1 MEKKH
6 GFLEGN
12 EEVVFFSTIVAI
24 VSILL
29 VVASFCV
36 DDKSRLEGV
45 IVEGHGVLIEL
56 VIFGILAAL
65 FLKTRNRRV
74 LNRGEPY
81 LNSLIVKSCNSVVQ
95 SLTRDNSSLGF
106 FCKGRNREFIYL
118 FSGSKL
124 IVKSNNAFDVLCM
137 KDIEEIQNR
146 FFPDLDEQDI
156 KKEISVNL
164 SDTNTNVRHVILRT
178 FNRDE
183 MKDLSLA
190 KISLG
195 KISGALHSLSRA
207 GDIASQLVF
216 MGLDHDIVFRLNRL
230 ELLLS
235 EVVTNIEALSTKYIN
250 DSDEYKTAMMSLS
263 LSIEE
268 TIVAAMWL
276 GKWATKDTQ
285 RFEYSDWQEKKRDRI
300 RKLNKSLDNCHG
312 KRSEGN

>member
-1 MEKKH
+1 MDKKY
-6 GFLEGN
+6 GFLGKN
-12 EEVVFFSTIVAI
+12 EEIVFFSIIIAI
-24 VSILL
+24 VSLLL
-29 VVASFCV
+29 VVANFCV
-36 DDKSRLEGV
+36 DDKERLEGV

-65 FLKTRNRRV
+65 FLNARNRRI
-74 LNRGEPY
+74 LNKGEPY

-95 SLTRDNSSLGF
+95 SLTRDNSSRGF

-156 KKEISVNL
+156 KKEILVNL
-164 SDTNTNVRHVILRT
+164 SDTDTNVRYVMLRT
-178 FNRDE
+178 FNQDE
-183 MKDLSLA
+183 MKELNLA
-190 KISLG
+190 EIVLG
-195 KISGALHSLSRA
+195 KINDTLHTLSRA
-207 GDIASQLVF
+207 GDIASQLVL

-235 EVVTNIEALSTKYIN
+235 EVVTSIEALSTKYIN
-250 DSDEYKTAMMSLS
+250 DSDEYKAAMKSLS

-268 TIVAAMWL
+268 TIVVAMWL

-285 RFEYSDWQEKKRDRI
+285 RFDYSDWQKKKLDRI
-300 RKLNKSLDNCHG
+300 IKLNKEL
-312 KRSEGN
+312 